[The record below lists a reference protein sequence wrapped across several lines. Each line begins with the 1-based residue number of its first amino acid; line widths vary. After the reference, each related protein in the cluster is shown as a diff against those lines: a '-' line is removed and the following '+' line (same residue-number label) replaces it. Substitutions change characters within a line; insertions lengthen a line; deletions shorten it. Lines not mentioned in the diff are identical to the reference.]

1 MLVPTRRLLSIA
13 LLGVAAVAFA
23 GTRDLAA
30 EVAILWLAGVVI
42 LAAAD
47 GWFIPRRDSL
57 VWKRSHE
64 SKLSLGAW
72 NPVTLSLDNRSGRR
86 LQYQVRDAVPQLL
99 IPEGEGGS
107 GETESGRPAQLRY
120 RLYPVHRGDYHFGP
134 ISARYRGPLGLVWK
148 QQRTAVEDEVKVY
161 PNLLA
166 VRRYESLLHR
176 GMLHEIGLRRSRR
189 RGTGTEFERLREYTP
204 DDEYRRINWTATARR
219 HQPIAVEYTTER
231 AQNIMLLIDAGR
243 LMATQVPYSGEL
255 EHPDD
260 LGPREG
266 APALTRLDHVVNA
279 ALLLAYV
286 SQETG
291 DRVGLLAFSD
301 TVSRFVKPMAGRRQF
316 LALTEVLYDLEPR
329 ATETDYATAL
339 AYLRVHSPRR
349 SLAVIFTDIAHEAAA
364 ASLLT
369 HVGSLARRHL
379 PLIVTMRDPAIEAVA
394 VQPPDDS
401 QAVYQRAVARDMLD
415 RRDVVLSRLR
425 AAGALTLDVPADSLS
440 PSLINRYL
448 EIKAQ
453 GRL

>member
-1 MLVPTRRLLSIA
+1 VVIPTSRLFFLG
-13 LLGVAAVAFA
+13 LLGMVAVAFA
-23 GTRDLAA
+23 GTRDLAL
-30 EVAILWLAGVVI
+30 EVAILWLAAVAL
-42 LAAAD
+42 LALAD
-47 GWFIPRRDSL
+47 AWFVPRAGSL
-57 VWKRSHE
+57 IWTRSHE
-64 SKLSLGAW
+64 PKFSLGAW
-72 NPVTLSLDNRSGRR
+72 NPVTLTLDNNSGRR
-86 LQYQVRDAVPQLL
+86 LRYQVRDAVPQLL
-99 IPEGEGGS
+99 VPEGESERGESVS
-107 GETESGRPAQLRY
+107 GQQEKVRY
-120 RLYPVHRGDYHFGP
+120 RVYPVHRGDYAFGP
-134 ISARYRGPLGLVWK
+134 ISARYLGPLGLVWK
-148 QQRTAVEDEVKVY
+148 QQQTRVEGEVKVY

-231 AQNIMLLIDAGR
+231 AQNIMLLLDAGR
-243 LMATQVPYSGEL
+243 LMATQVPYVGEL
-255 EHPDD
+255 QNPDD
-260 LGPREG
+260 IGPREG
-266 APALTRLDHVVNA
+266 VPALTRLDHVVNA

-291 DRVGLLAFSD
+291 DRVGLMAFSD
-301 TVSRFVKPMAGRRQF
+301 RVTGFIRPMPGRRQV

-329 ATETDYATAL
+329 ATETDYAVAL
-339 AYLRVHSPRR
+339 SYLRVHNPRR

-364 ASLLT
+364 TSLLT
-369 HVGSLARRHL
+369 HVGGLVRRHL

-394 VQPPDDS
+394 NQLPSDS
-401 QAVYQRAVARDMLD
+401 QTVYQRAVARDMLD

-440 PSLINRYL
+440 PALINRYL